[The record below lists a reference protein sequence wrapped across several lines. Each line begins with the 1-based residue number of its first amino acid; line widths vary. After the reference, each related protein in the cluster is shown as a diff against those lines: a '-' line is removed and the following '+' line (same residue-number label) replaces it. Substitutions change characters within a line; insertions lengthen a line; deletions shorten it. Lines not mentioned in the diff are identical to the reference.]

1 MAGVSL
7 VGYSGSLIKDTI
19 KDSGIASTLIR
30 RFVEP
35 PNGIP
40 PPEAIETPEPTTVLV
55 GQSILNQTR

>member
-19 KDSGIASTLIR
+19 KDSGMASTLIR

-35 PNGIP
+35 PNGNP
-40 PPEAIETPEPTTVLV
+40 SEAPESTTVLV
-55 GQSILNQTR
+55 GEFAPIRSRWIH